1 MIKQFQNKKKK
12 TNNTSRYWIKM
23 VTHLHVCP
31 VQLLDVKVVYTQV
44 QLLLAELTRS
54 DRLQVRAWLENP
66 PPANWLSLQVS
77 LYGRLDWSVRCL
89 FTWVNF
95 RAEPPLDALLVNVLQ
110 TAGTVAR
117 LDQGV
122 GGRLL
127 AHLADPA
134 QVALLLVRLLQQQSR
149 NGMFPIHSY

>member
-1 MIKQFQNKKKK
+1 M
-12 TNNTSRYWIKM
+12 
-23 VTHLHVCP
+23 
-31 VQLLDVKVVYTQV
+31 D
-44 QLLLAELTRS
+44 
-54 DRLQVRAWLENP
+54 
-66 PPANWLSLQVS
+66 
-77 LYGRLDWSVRCL
+77 
-89 FTWVNF
+89 F

-134 QVALLLVRLLQQQSR
+134 QVALLLVRLLQQQSGDEDIKKLYVS
-149 NGMFPIHSY
+149 NSYLVNDLRCLNISKHYTL